1 MAVLGGE
8 GVFSRLRYGGARD
21 DLRKSMKEVLPQFL
35 APMTRML
42 ANPVSFGCGEGSRQ
56 KKRKK

>member
-1 MAVLGGE
+1 MAVRGGE

-42 ANPVSFGCGEGSRQ
+42 ASPGQFRLVRDQG
-56 KKRKK
+56 KKKIK